1 MKKRQLLALFLA
13 LALSLA
19 LATTASAAPHSVTI
33 SVDGSIVNVEAWLD
47 ANDIVRVANFE
58 DLLKVFPTE
67 LEDMVIAYDPVAGIS
82 VEDYAKKFGYRS
94 SLSYQGNPYGYVLC
108 IFKDTSNI
116 WMYPEVFVNG
126 MRSSHEELLKGDFT
140 NYRLVKSGNRLYL
153 NNDGVTPVEV
163 VLDGKLID
171 FPDQQPVILQPGRT
185 MIPIRAVSESL
196 GCELG
201 WSKNPLYAVIRRGTD
216 IMYLYPEKTVYQ
228 FNGRYYTMDIAP
240 TVRNNRTLVPLR
252 FIAERFGYTAD
263 FRSGDVITITLTSNK
278 N

>member
-19 LATTASAAPHSVTI
+19 LATTASAAAPSVTI
-33 SVDGSIVNVEAWLD
+33 NVDGNIVNVEAWLD
-47 ANDIVRVANFE
+47 TNTIVRVANFE
-58 DLLKVFPTE
+58 DLLKIFPTE

-82 VEDYAKKFGYRS
+82 VEDYAKEFGYRY
-94 SLSYQGNPYGYVLC
+94 SLSYQGNPSYVLC

-126 MRSSHEELLKGDFT
+126 MRSSQEELLKGDFT

-153 NNDGVTPVEV
+153 NNDGATPVEV
-163 VLDGKLID
+163 VVDGNLMD
-171 FPDQQPVILQPGRT
+171 FPDQQPVIFSQPGRT

-196 GCELG
+196 GCKVG
-201 WSKNPLYAVIRRGTD
+201 WSPNPLYAVIYKGTD
-216 IMYLYPEKTVYQ
+216 TMYLYPEKTVYQ
-228 FNGRYYTMDIAP
+228 FNGNYYLMDVAP

-252 FIAERFGYTAD
+252 FIAERFGYTVD
-263 FRSGDVITITLTSNK
+263 FRSGDVITVTLTSNK
-278 N
+278 S